1 MGSNRVAKTPKGLRP
16 YGRNPFGVFATLLL
30 PIAQKFLFLP
40 TTIHHNSTFP
50 GATLFQERMEAIP
63 KLQKRLMS
71 LTVAT
76 KLTEKYAETVE
87 DTWEAYIS
95 QGKKIAHHL

>member
-1 MGSNRVAKTPKGLRP
+1 
-16 YGRNPFGVFATLLL
+16 
-30 PIAQKFLFLP
+30 
-40 TTIHHNSTFP
+40 
-50 GATLFQERMEAIP
+50 MEAIP